1 MQYLEALNLIVNNYW
16 KRRPMNIR
24 KFSLFVFIVLMLSL
38 WLAGC
43 GSLLNAAEEAVGG
56 DYGPAYVPEEHETRT
71 FETLWKHLTESYVYF
86 DTAKV
91 DWDALHDKYMAR
103 IEAGLSEEQ
112 FSDLLRGLQAE
123 LPIGALVY
131 QSRSERIQAD
141 IADASSYEGIGA
153 IVGFQE
159 KEQPHVVILDV
170 IDGSPAEKAGLKAHD
185 SIYEIDGDPVLLE
198 EGLTVVNRIR
208 GPAGSTV
215 TLQVKSPGKAERA
228 VEVTR
233 GKLVSNGKLE
243 WYQIKGTHYG
253 YILFPPLN
261 YQNMTQDL
269 QKILQ
274 DLTTNQK
281 LEGLILD
288 LRVAGSS
295 RGWPLQDLLTMFYN
309 GKIGEFYDRAKKTQ
323 AISVQGEDYL
333 SSQTVPL
340 IILIGANTSGS
351 PEIMAAS
358 LQAGKRATL
367 IGEATSGAVEATE
380 AFYLPD
386 GSRIFIETASF
397 RLANGKDVGSNGL
410 QPDIGLDAGW
420 DDIQPNADP
429 VLEKAVETLN
439 EQK

>member
-1 MQYLEALNLIVNNYW
+1 MNN
-16 KRRPMNIR
+16 R
-24 KFSLFVFIVLMLSL
+24 KFSFFIFIILMMSL
-38 WLAGC
+38 WLSGC

-56 DYGPAYVPEEHETRT
+56 DYGPAYVPEEHQTRT
-71 FETLWKHLTESYVYF
+71 FEALWKHLTESYVYF
-86 DTAKV
+86 DTAEV
-91 DWDALHDKYMAR
+91 DWDALHDKYIAR
-103 IEAGLSEEQ
+103 IEAGLSDEQ
-112 FSDLLRGLQAE
+112 FSDLLRELEVE
-123 LPIGALVY
+123 LPTGALVY
-131 QSRSERIQAD
+131 QSRGERIEAD
-141 IADASSYEGIGA
+141 INDASSYEGIGA
-153 IVGFQE
+153 IVGFQKE
-159 KEQPHVVILDV
+159 EQPHVVILDV

-185 SIYEIDGDPVLLE
+185 SIYEIDGNPVLLE

-215 TLQVKSPGKAERA
+215 TLQVKSPGTAERA

-233 GKLVSNGKLE
+233 GKLVSSGKLE
-243 WYQIKGTHYG
+243 SHQIPDTNYG
-253 YILFPPLN
+253 YILFPPLS
-261 YQNMTQDL
+261 YQNMLEDVRTTL
-269 QKILQ
+269 K
-274 DLTTNQK
+274 DLTTKQK

-295 RGWPLQDLLTMFYN
+295 RGWPLQDLLSMFYD
-309 GKIGEFYDRAKKTQ
+309 GKIGEFYDRANKTQ
-323 AISVQGEDYL
+323 SISVQGEDYL

-351 PEIMAAS
+351 PEILAAS

-397 RLANGKDVGSNGL
+397 RLADGTEVVSDGL
-410 QPDIGLDAGW
+410 QPDIRLDAGW
-420 DDIQPNADP
+420 DDIQPHADP
-429 VLEKAVETLN
+429 VLEKAVETLD

>member
-1 MQYLEALNLIVNNYW
+1 MSN
-16 KRRPMNIR
+16 R
-24 KFSLFVFIVLMLSL
+24 KFPFFVLIILLASL
-38 WLAGC
+38 WLSGC

-56 DYGPAYVPEEHETRT
+56 DYGPAYVPEEHQTRT
-71 FETLWKHLTESYVYF
+71 FEALWKHLTESYVYF
-86 DTAKV
+86 DTAEV
-91 DWDALHDKYMAR
+91 DWGALHDKYIAR
-103 IEAGLSEEQ
+103 IEAGLSDEQ
-112 FSDLLRGLQAE
+112 FSDLLRELEVE
-123 LPIGALVY
+123 LPTGALVY
-131 QSRSERIQAD
+131 QSRGERIEAD
-141 IADASSYEGIGA
+141 INDASSYEGIGA
-153 IVGFQE
+153 IVGFQKE
-159 KEQPHVVILDV
+159 EQPHVVILDV

-185 SIYEIDGDPVLLE
+185 SIYEIDGNPVLLE

-215 TLQVKSPGKAERA
+215 TLQVKSPGTAERA

-233 GKLVSNGKLE
+233 GKLVSSGKLE
-243 WYQIKGTHYG
+243 SHQIPDTNYG
-253 YILFPPLN
+253 YILFPPLS
-261 YQNMTQDL
+261 YQNMLEDVRTTL
-269 QKILQ
+269 K
-274 DLTTNQK
+274 DLTTKQK

-295 RGWPLQDLLTMFYN
+295 RGWPLQDLLSMFYD
-309 GKIGEFYDRAKKTQ
+309 GKIGEFYDRANKTQ
-323 AISVQGEDYL
+323 SISVQGEDYL

-351 PEIMAAS
+351 PEILAAS

-397 RLANGKDVGSNGL
+397 RLADGTEVVSDGL
-410 QPDIGLDAGW
+410 QPDIRLDAGW

-429 VLEKAVETLN
+429 VLEKAVETLDV
-439 EQK
+439 QK